1 MAIKTSYKEI
11 WRDIE
16 DYIGIYQ
23 ISNFGE
29 VKNVK
34 TGYMMAK
41 ILTQTGYLRVDLSK
55 NGKVKHRT
63 IHSLVADHF
72 LANPEHKPE
81 INHIDFDRTNN
92 HISNLEW
99 CTHKE
104 NQEHSWLAGRWDNM
118 PKGKEHWAYRGCGI
132 GNYESKVTIIY

>member
-23 ISNFGE
+23 VSNFGE

-63 IHSLVADHF
+63 IHSL
-72 LANPEHKPE
+72 
-81 INHIDFDRTNN
+81 
-92 HISNLEW
+92 
-99 CTHKE
+99 
-104 NQEHSWLAGRWDNM
+104 
-118 PKGKEHWAYRGCGI
+118 
-132 GNYESKVTIIY
+132 